1 MFPTQLIP
9 ERALFPKEE
18 FSWSM
23 GSEAWSVKGYGMSE
37 EGGSKTTEEK
47 ISEITE
53 PIIDD
58 VPIADLGQG
67 TGLSASAFAKK
78 TIAR

>member
-1 MFPTQLIP
+1 
-9 ERALFPKEE
+9 
-18 FSWSM
+18 
-23 GSEAWSVKGYGMSE
+23 MSE

-53 PIIDD
+53 PVIDD
-58 VPIADLGQG
+58 VPIANLGQG
-67 TGLSASAFAKK
+67 TGLPASALKK